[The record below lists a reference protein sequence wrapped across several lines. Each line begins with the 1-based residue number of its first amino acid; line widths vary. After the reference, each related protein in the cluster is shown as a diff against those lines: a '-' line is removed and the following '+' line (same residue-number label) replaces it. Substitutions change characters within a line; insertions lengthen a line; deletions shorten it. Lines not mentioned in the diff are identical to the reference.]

1 MSDLHMPDFAFDAS
15 SLVIFGGGG
24 QGKCVI
30 DMVRATG
37 VYRAAGIIDD
47 GISPGTE
54 ILGVPV
60 LGGVNIL
67 PELHQRAAPG
77 GECHWWDRERCAAG
91 RDLSHPGRCR
101 FHLPVASFIL
111 PPGSSPQPQSP
122 DGVQVLAKSY
132 VGSAARVGYGTLIN
146 AGVIVSHDCDVG
158 QCVNLSPGAALAGG
172 VRVEDFAQIGMNATV
187 NVNVTIGAGA
197 RVGNGATVKADVPP
211 GGRVYAGTIWPVEN
225 LIHKISTP

>member
-67 PELHQRAAPG
+67 PVLHDKGLRLAVNAIG
-77 GECHWWDRERCAAG
+77 GIGNVALRVEIFHILADAG
-91 RDLSHPGRCR
+91 FTCPSIVHPTAWVEPSATIAG
-101 FHLPVASFIL
+101 
-111 PPGSSPQPQSP
+111 
-122 DGVQVLAKSY
+122 GVQILAKSY

-172 VRVEDFAQIGMNATV
+172 VRVEDFAQIGMNVTV

-211 GGRVYAGTIWPVEN
+211 GERVYAGTTWPVRN
-225 LIHKISTP
+225 T